1 MNGPTRVRLAR
12 MKETLERE
20 IKLSPGE
27 GFVLP
32 ELGGRRMPTRV
43 FISTYHDSAD
53 LRLARHGITFR
64 HRVEDG
70 AGVWQLKLPRD
81 SARLELELGGPPA
94 RPPAELVDLL
104 VAYLRG
110 AALVPVARLRT
121 RREVVLAQGAE
132 IVDDSV
138 AVLVGQRVSQ
148 RFREVEVELIDGDE
162 KALGRLA
169 KELRKAGAHETEE
182 LQPKLYRVLG
192 LNGTT
197 APPKLTKDTPPG
209 EALAIALDA
218 DYRALLAH
226 DPGTRRGKDPE
237 SLHQLR
243 VAIRRLRAFLRAARP
258 LVDREWAESLREELG
273 WLGGHLG
280 PARDLD
286 VMLDRLREEV
296 EALGDDAG
304 AAAGLIAGLETD
316 RADAYRDVAE
326 TLKGDRYLA
335 LLDRLEAAAEPPLS
349 GEEKTLTKI
358 FHREAK
364 RMRQTFGELGD
375 NPEDD
380 ALHASR
386 ISVKRA
392 RYAAD
397 LAAHELGK
405 PGAKF
410 VAIAK
415 QLQDILGD
423 HQDAVV
429 AQERIR
435 EWAESA
441 PAPESAFAAG
451 RLVQLERDRMTAARA
466 AWPDTWER
474 LDKAAREAVA

>member
-1 MNGPTRVRLAR
+1 
-12 MKETLERE
+12 
-20 IKLSPGE
+20 
-27 GFVLP
+27 
-32 ELGGRRMPTRV
+32 
-43 FISTYHDSAD
+43 
-53 LRLARHGITFR
+53 
-64 HRVEDG
+64 
-70 AGVWQLKLPRD
+70 
-81 SARLELELGGPPA
+81 
-94 RPPAELVDLL
+94 
-104 VAYLRG
+104 
-110 AALVPVARLRT
+110 
-121 RREVVLAQGAE
+121 
-132 IVDDSV
+132 
-138 AVLVGQRVSQ
+138 
-148 RFREVEVELIDGDE
+148 
-162 KALGRLA
+162 
-169 KELRKAGAHETEE
+169 
-182 LQPKLYRVLG
+182 VLG
-192 LNGTT
+192 LNGTA

-349 GEEKTLTKI
+349 GEEKTLAKI

>member
-1 MNGPTRVRLAR
+1 
-12 MKETLERE
+12 
-20 IKLSPGE
+20 
-27 GFVLP
+27 
-32 ELGGRRMPTRV
+32 
-43 FISTYHDSAD
+43 
-53 LRLARHGITFR
+53 
-64 HRVEDG
+64 
-70 AGVWQLKLPRD
+70 VWQLKLPRD
-81 SARLELELGGPPA
+81 SARLEIELGGPPA

-192 LNGTT
+192 LNGTP